1 MTHSKD
7 ISSARV
13 RYRDWSAVVPSLF
26 LLLKISIDSQ
36 SQSRPPTTSR
46 SPTVLSGS
54 EASRSPSSVFPS
66 TIQHQKRRWKEGA
79 TVDLVVLCLSSVSFS
94 DESKAG
100 EPTSPC
106 LAHSSHAMQISALPR
121 LARRARR
128 QVRTDCHMRPSR
140 QPFGRGTSTCD
151 VRKIGQ
157 STGTEQPESLTAV
170 FS

>member
-36 SQSRPPTTSR
+36 SQSRPPTSR
-46 SPTVLSGS
+46 SPTLLSGS

-66 TIQHQKRRWKEGA
+66 TIQRQKRRRKEA
-79 TVDLVVLCLSSVSFS
+79 DTVDLEGLCLSSVSFS

-100 EPTSPC
+100 VSTSHC

-121 LARRARR
+121 LPRSARSQARTER
-128 QVRTDCHMRPSR
+128 SSWLSLQPS
-140 QPFGRGTSTCD
+140 GKETLTCD
-151 VRKIGQ
+151 VRKVSQ
-157 STGTEQPESLTAV
+157 SIHT
-170 FS
+170 